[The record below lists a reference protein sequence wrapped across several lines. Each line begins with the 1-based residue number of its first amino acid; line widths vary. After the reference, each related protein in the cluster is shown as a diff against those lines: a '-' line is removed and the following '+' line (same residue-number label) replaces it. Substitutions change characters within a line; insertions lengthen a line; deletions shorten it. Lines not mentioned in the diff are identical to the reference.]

1 VNNQEILDNAPEGAT
16 HWDGAQYYRYHK
28 DDWFSFHRFEWID
41 ANEDELHT
49 ACSIR
54 LLADIKHI
62 VELEEGMLENM
73 ALGIQASIDFYI
85 KNTAS
90 AIQGHIDYGIL
101 GKAEA
106 SDPDSIPIEILQRDI
121 KALRKQSKGG
131 AE

>member
-1 VNNQEILDNAPEGAT
+1 MREIIKRWRKLSENKKMVHNIPQVRQMITMLEEQENRIA
-16 HWDGAQYYRYHK
+16 
-28 DDWFSFHRFEWID
+28 
-41 ANEDELHT
+41 
-49 ACSIR
+49 
-54 LLADIKHI
+54 
-62 VELEEGMLENM
+62 ELEEGMLENM